1 MDVGGGV
8 RGVYKI
14 RAPKCLSGQAVT
26 GDRWGTGN
34 DDVCELM
41 DGDCFVTAWSL
52 LMLNVVVLMR

>member
-1 MDVGGGV
+1 M
-8 RGVYKI
+8 YKI

-26 GDRWGTGN
+26 GDRWGTEN

-41 DGDCFVTAWSL
+41 DGDCFVTAWSF